1 MTAKHMPIDVPSDKS
16 LERKSVEKM
25 VNSEELAFEDQ
36 PFVMTTKRSADTDI
50 RELDPAAVSST
61 LNPNPNEVSIR
72 DQLEAE
78 RIQFSSE
85 PFDYDLSPI
94 TQPNSMQ
101 MFPIHLFW
109 QVLMIPGRWRA
120 VSIVIHP
127 F

>member
-1 MTAKHMPIDVPSDKS
+1 MSSQWGNLLRKGWSLGSDGGEVSVHFGNFRLSSVTWQNVPWILHDSKHMPIDVPSDKS

-72 DQLEAE
+72 D
-78 RIQFSSE
+78 
-85 PFDYDLSPI
+85 
-94 TQPNSMQ
+94 
-101 MFPIHLFW
+101 
-109 QVLMIPGRWRA
+109 
-120 VSIVIHP
+120 
-127 F
+127 